1 MKLLD
6 VFLAILITL
15 SVIVTITTINTQLQ
29 LSYAPY
35 KCFYFDEVTNTGE
48 FADEIDC
55 KYDEDRWTCDSRK
68 DYNKCYE
75 KSEME
80 WIDVRKI

>member
-1 MKLLD
+1 MKKLD
-6 VFLAILITL
+6 VLLAILITL

-55 KYDEDRWTCDSRK
+55 KDGDRWTCDSGK
-68 DYNKCYE
+68 DYYKCYE

-80 WIDVRKI
+80 WIDVGKI